1 MVKLLVFLFAFVWFR
16 ATLPRFRYDQLMD
29 LGWKIL
35 IPVALGWF
43 VLLGA
48 VDVFYSRGWDIG
60 QRIGVVA
67 IGFVV
72 MILAG
77 LLLRSAV
84 RSGARKRAELEEV
97 AA

>member
-1 MVKLLVFLFAFVWFR
+1 
-16 ATLPRFRYDQLMD
+16 LPRFRYDQLMD

-35 IPVALGWF
+35 IPLALGWF

-48 VDVFYSRGWDIG
+48 VDVFYARGWDIG

-67 IGFVV
+67 IGLVV
-72 MILAG
+72 IILAG

>member
-1 MVKLLVFLFAFVWFR
+1 
-16 ATLPRFRYDQLMD
+16 MD

-35 IPVALGWF
+35 IPLALGWF

-67 IGFVV
+67 VGFVV
-72 MILAG
+72 MTLAG
-77 LLLRSAV
+77 FLLRGAV
-84 RSGARKRAELEEV
+84 RSGKRKQAELEEV